1 MSDLQKDLADKFY
14 NLLHNKQ
21 YERLQFE
28 VDMLGSIEKQHSL
41 VKFYYASSIF
51 LKEASK
57 EKELLLASD
66 LFEEVHLSN
75 KNHLQSLYN
84 MIAVSFKTKV
94 FRKVLPLALKAFEKN
109 PDDTKLI
116 EGIARI
122 HFYLGNRK
130 ESIQLFRQLYNKLP
144 DKIEGRFPFVSSLNY
159 SSGISQEEYLKECLE
174 FASLVEKKFNIE
186 NDNFKFNNKK
196 NDKTKVAF
204 ISADFR
210 THSVS
215 HFFKGL
221 LKRIDKSKF
230 EIILISNLKILE
242 QDDLSRALMR
252 LANGW
257 YDVAEYSDD
266 DLVTFLRSLN
276 LDILFDLSGFTS
288 GNRFEVIARRCA
300 KVQIEWL
307 GYNNTLG
314 IKNLDYLIADKNLI
328 NENEFN
334 LYKEKILF
342 LPKIWNVFAPPEILP
357 DIELEEKNNN
367 TIFTFCSFNNYQK
380 ISNRT
385 VNVWSQ
391 ILKHTNSQLLLKTSH
406 AGDIDDLKNNI
417 LDKFI
422 NNGVSR
428 DQIIFLKREKEI
440 HNHLKLY
447 NKANIA
453 LDTFPYPG
461 VTTSFEAIM
470 MGVPVL
476 TMKGFNMN
484 SRCGESINKNIKM
497 DHLIADNDEDYV
509 KKAISFTKEKNNF
522 EIYGKPLREKA
533 LSSPLFDAETFVK
546 DFENLLEQ
554 VVDKD

>member
-1 MSDLQKDLADKFY
+1 MSDLNKDLADKFY

-28 VDMLGSIEKQHSL
+28 VDMLGSIKKQHSL

-84 MIAVSFKTKV
+84 MIAVSFKTKI

-109 PDDTKLI
+109 PNDTKLI

-130 ESIQLFRQLYNKLP
+130 ESIQLFRKLYNILP

-186 NDNFKFNNKK
+186 NENFKINNNK
-196 NDKTKVAF
+196 NDKIKVAF

-242 QDDLSRALMR
+242 QDDLSRVLMK
-252 LANGW
+252 LASGW
-257 YDVAEYSDD
+257 HDVAEYSDD

-367 TIFTFCSFNNYQK
+367 TVFTFCSFNNYQK

-385 VNVWSQ
+385 VKVWSQ
-391 ILKHTNSQLLLKTSH
+391 ILNHTNSKLLLKTSH

-422 NNGVSR
+422 NNGVSK

-440 HNHLKLY
+440 YDHLKLY

-484 SRCGESINKNIKM
+484 SRCGESINKNVEM
-497 DHLIADNDEDYV
+497 DHLIAENDEDYV
-509 KKAISFTKEKNNF
+509 KKAISLMKERNNL
-522 EIYGKPLREKA
+522 EIYGKSLREKA
-533 LSSPLFDAETFVK
+533 LSSPLFDTETFVK
-546 DFENLLEQ
+546 DFENLLKQ
-554 VVDKD
+554 VVDKN

>member
-1 MSDLQKDLADKFY
+1 
-14 NLLHNKQ
+14 
-21 YERLQFE
+21 
-28 VDMLGSIEKQHSL
+28 
-41 VKFYYASSIF
+41 
-51 LKEASK
+51 
-57 EKELLLASD
+57 
-66 LFEEVHLSN
+66 
-75 KNHLQSLYN
+75 
-84 MIAVSFKTKV
+84 
-94 FRKVLPLALKAFEKN
+94 
-109 PDDTKLI
+109 
-116 EGIARI
+116 
-122 HFYLGNRK
+122 
-130 ESIQLFRQLYNKLP
+130 
-144 DKIEGRFPFVSSLNY
+144 
-159 SSGISQEEYLKECLE
+159 
-174 FASLVEKKFNIE
+174 
-186 NDNFKFNNKK
+186 
-196 NDKTKVAF
+196 
-204 ISADFR
+204 
-210 THSVS
+210 
-215 HFFKGL
+215 
-221 LKRIDKSKF
+221 
-230 EIILISNLKILE
+230 
-242 QDDLSRALMR
+242 MR

-328 NENEFN
+328 NENEFD

-522 EIYGKPLREKA
+522 EIYGQPLREKA

>member
-1 MSDLQKDLADKFY
+1 MSDLNKDLADKFY

-28 VDMLGSIEKQHSL
+28 VDMLGSIKEQHSL

-51 LKEASK
+51 LKDTSK

-66 LFEEVHLSN
+66 LFEEVHISN

-94 FRKVLPLALKAFEKN
+94 FRKVLPLTLKAFEKN
-109 PDDTKLI
+109 PDDVKLI
-116 EGIARI
+116 EGLARI
-122 HFYLGNRK
+122 NFFLGNRK
-130 ESIQLFRQLYNKLP
+130 ESIQLFRQLYKMFP

-174 FASLVEKKFNIE
+174 FSSLVEKKFKIE
-186 NDNFKFNNKK
+186 NDNFKFSNKI
-196 NDKTKVAF
+196 NDKIKVAF

-215 HFFKGL
+215 HFLKGL
-221 LKRIDKSKF
+221 LKRINKSNF
-230 EIILISNLKILE
+230 EIILISNLKVLE
-242 QDDLSRALMR
+242 QDDLSRQLMK
-252 LANGW
+252 LASGW
-257 YDVAEYSDD
+257 HDVAEYSDN
-266 DLVTFLRSLN
+266 DLVIFLRSLN

-314 IKNLDYLIADKNLI
+314 IKNMDYLIADKNLI
-328 NENEFN
+328 NKDEFN

-357 DIELEEKNNN
+357 DIELKEKNNN
-367 TIFTFCSFNNYQK
+367 TVFKFCSFNNYQK

-385 VNVWSQ
+385 VNVWSE
-391 ILKHTNSQLLLKTSH
+391 ILKHKNSQLLLKTSH
-406 AGDIDDLKNNI
+406 AGDIDDLKDNI
-417 LDKFI
+417 LDKFM

-428 DQIIFLKREKEI
+428 DQIIFLNREKNI
-440 HNHLKLY
+440 HDHLKLY

-497 DHLIADNDEDYV
+497 DHLIAENDDDYI
-509 KKAISFTKEKNNF
+509 KKAISLIKEKNNL
-522 EIYGKPLREKA
+522 EIYGKSLREKA
-533 LSSPLFDAETFVK
+533 ISSPLFDAETFAK
-546 DFENLLEQ
+546 DFENLLKQ
-554 VVDKD
+554 VVENY

>member
-1 MSDLQKDLADKFY
+1 MSDLNKDLADKFY

-28 VDMLGSIEKQHSL
+28 VDMLGSIQNQHSL

-75 KNHLQSLYN
+75 KSHLQSLYN

-94 FRKVLPLALKAFEKN
+94 FRKVLPLALKAYEKN

-130 ESIQLFRQLYNKLP
+130 ESIQLFRQLYNILP

-186 NDNFKFNNKK
+186 NDKFKFNNKK
-196 NDKTKVAF
+196 NDKIKVAF

-242 QDDLSRALMR
+242 QDDLSRALMK
-252 LANGW
+252 LASSW
-257 YDVAEYSDD
+257 HDVAEYSDD

-276 LDILFDLSGFTS
+276 LDILFDLSGLTS

-300 KVQIEWL
+300 KIQIEWL

-367 TIFTFCSFNNYQK
+367 TVFTFCSFNNYQK

-391 ILKHTNSQLLLKTSH
+391 ILKYTNSQLLLKTSH

-428 DQIIFLKREKEI
+428 DQIVFLKREKEI
-440 HNHLKLY
+440 HDHLKLY

-509 KKAISFTKEKNNF
+509 KKAISFTKEKNNLV
-522 EIYGKPLREKA
+522 IYGKPLREKA

-546 DFENLLEQ
+546 DFENLLKQ
-554 VVDKD
+554 VVDKH